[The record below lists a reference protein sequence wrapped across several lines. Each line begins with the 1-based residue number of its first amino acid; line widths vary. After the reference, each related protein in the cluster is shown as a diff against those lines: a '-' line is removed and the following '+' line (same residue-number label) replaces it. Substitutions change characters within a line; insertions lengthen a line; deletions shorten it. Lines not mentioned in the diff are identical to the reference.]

1 MLVTMT
7 DVEQFNPETD
17 PSRLSQ
23 LIEERAA
30 ARLVDEWSFRLN
42 RVVVTVEADGSVGCA
57 FEPISQDQ
65 HEGVGGFSVR
75 VAASEMQLRER
86 SIQEIA
92 DLIADRAMRFLKS
105 VYPEIECFP
114 IERKKA

>member
-1 MLVTMT
+1 MT
-7 DVEQFNPETD
+7 AVEHFIPETD

-30 ARLVDEWSFRLN
+30 ARLLDEWSFKLN
-42 RVVVTVEADGSVGCA
+42 RVVVTAEPDGSVECT
-57 FEPISQDQ
+57 FESMPQDQ
-65 HEGVGGFSVR
+65 HESLGGFSVR